1 MAAGAARVGTSGVCS
16 EVWRKV
22 GKVADCGELCVEQLV
37 DDALQQEEPA
47 CVEFSRTGVV
57 RELEE
62 EEDEGI

>member
-16 EVWRKV
+16 EVWRKE
-22 GKVADCGELCVEQLV
+22 GKVADCGEVCVELLV
-37 DDALQQEEPA
+37 DDAWQQEEPG
-47 CVEFSRTGVV
+47 CVEFSSAGVV